1 MSIPFDIG
9 AALSW
14 ALNFLQNIIMG
25 ILKETVFKSNP
36 ELAVQFSG
44 AISTLTF
51 LTAVYLILVF
61 ASSLKKIL
69 GYLIAI
75 GWVLLILAII
85 LTLFGPSTGG

>member
-1 MSIPFDIG
+1 MALPFDIG

-25 ILKETVFKSNP
+25 MLKETIFKSNP

-61 ASSLKKIL
+61 ATSLKKVL

-75 GWVLLILAII
+75 GWILLILAIV
-85 LTLFGPSTGG
+85 LTLFGSTGG

>member
-1 MSIPFDIG
+1 MGLPFDIG

-14 ALNFLQNIIMG
+14 VLNFLQNLIMG
-25 ILKETVFKSNP
+25 MLKETIFKSNP
-36 ELAVQFSG
+36 DLAVQFSG

-75 GWVLLILAII
+75 GWILLILAIV
-85 LTLFGPSTGG
+85 LTLFGPAT